1 MGADREH
8 GEASSRPLNA
18 AAAEPVPLIM
28 PGFRSLVAVYAIAFV
43 SAMDDAIMLPTLYP
57 FVVELCEKRG
67 ARATS
72 PTAWPRPSFL

>member
-1 MGADREH
+1 MSADREH

-18 AAAEPVPLIM
+18 AAAEPVPLVM

-57 FVVELCEKRG
+57 CVVSSAKRG

-72 PTAWPRPSFL
+72 PTAWPRPSSL